1 MNPEANLYWIQAE
14 VSVPAVEPLA
24 RCAARLNSLARG
36 FVLRPDSNCRF
47 DEVPAFIAQFTDLE
61 LILFGM
67 PPGETATHYFLKL
80 SALSKRTPQ
89 SWQALLA
96 ETFIGALYAPKP
108 PAESGYLDFS
118 EELAQYLQQSGIRDC
133 TAG

>member
-1 MNPEANLYWIQAE
+1 MNSEANLVWIQAE

-24 RCAARLNSLARG
+24 HCAASLNPLVRG
-36 FVLRPDSNCRF
+36 FALRPDSNCRF

-61 LILFGM
+61 LILFGV
-67 PPGETATHYFLKL
+67 PLGETASHYFLKL

-89 SWQALLA
+89 SWQALVA
-96 ETFIGALYAPKP
+96 ETFIGAFYAPKP

-118 EELAQYLQQSGIRDC
+118 EELAQYLVQSGIRDC